1 MYVCVCMQMCAH
13 VNTYYGIHVKMIEQ
27 LVGVSSLLLC
37 KFPELN
43 FSPHAWQ
50 QTPVLAWNFSPAEY
64 ETLACCL
71 RYWVLAPAH
80 ELNILRIRKR
90 GYFGAKCLPA
100 SCLFARPFTC

>member
-13 VNTYYGIHVKMIEQ
+13 VNTYCGIHVKMIEQ

-43 FSPHAWQ
+43 LSHHAWQ

-64 ETLACCL
+64 ETLPCCL
-71 RYWVLAPAH
+71 RYWVLAPA
-80 ELNILRIRKR
+80 
-90 GYFGAKCLPA
+90 P
-100 SCLFARPFTC
+100 

>member
-43 FSPHAWQ
+43 FNHHAWQ
-50 QTPVLAWNFSPAEY
+50 QTPVLA
-64 ETLACCL
+64 
-71 RYWVLAPAH
+71 
-80 ELNILRIRKR
+80 
-90 GYFGAKCLPA
+90 
-100 SCLFARPFTC
+100 